1 MSTHVCIGLGAER
14 YGVPVEHVREIAELG
29 TVVPVPGAGPHVA
42 GVRHLHG
49 EILPIVRLHDLLGSP
64 AASPRRIVVVHEGA
78 RHAGLAVDSADAVDD
93 LPAPTAAG
101 EAFTYGSVLH
111 GGTVVGLLDVA
122 AILDAASGP
131 VS

>member
-1 MSTHVCIGLGAER
+1 MTAHVCIGLGAER
-14 YGVPVEHVREIAELG
+14 YGVAVEHVREVAELG
-29 TVVPVPGAGPHVA
+29 TIVPVPGAGPHVA

-64 AASPRRIVVVHEGA
+64 AGSPRRIVVVHDGD
-78 RHAGLAVDSADAVDD
+78 RYAGLAVDCADDVDD
-93 LPAPTAAG
+93 LPAPAAPG

-111 GGTVVGLLDVA
+111 GGAVVGLLDVA
-122 AILDAASGP
+122 AILDAASTP